1 MSTVLRGIATVF
13 GIQAGTVAISG
24 ASAYTPKYKSHDFSH
39 EYDKKPV
46 TDGNGKVLGY
56 AAVDGLIKG
65 KLTWTVTG
73 ADIAAAE
80 DLMAFTAKLAPVT
93 LASFPMDS
101 LNHARWICT
110 SSKPMFA
117 QGDHATF
124 ELDIECSEDDD
135 VDLSTAVT

>member
-13 GIQAGTVAISG
+13 GVQSGSVAISG
-24 ASAYTPKYKSHDFSH
+24 AAAFTPKYKGHEFAH

-46 TDGNGKVLGY
+46 TDGDGKVLGY
-56 AAVDGLIKG
+56 AAPDGLITG
-65 KLTWTVTG
+65 KLMWTVTG

-80 DLMAFTAKLAPVT
+80 AALAFTAKLAPVT
-93 LASFPMDS
+93 LADFPLTT

-110 SSKPMFA
+110 SSKPVFS

-124 ELDIECSEDDD
+124 ELEITASEDSGI
-135 VDLSTAVT
+135 DLSTAVT